1 MKKYLLMGAMSL
13 MLAVGVSAC
22 AETTAGKVIKT
33 DGHNVTIR
41 QADGTEA
48 TMKTTESTTY
58 RKKKVMDKNWK
69 EDRKPQTS
77 HVKPILEEDDF
88 VEVIYF
94 PSTGD
99 EWVIEDVV
107 IYDD

>member
-1 MKKYLLMGAMSL
+1 MKKYLMTGMMGL
-13 MLAVGVSAC
+13 VLAIAVSAC
-22 AETTAGKVIKT
+22 AETTAGKVVKT
-33 DGHNVTIR
+33 DGHSVTIR

-48 TMKTTESTTY
+48 TMKTTDTTTY
-58 RKKKVMDKNWK
+58 RKKKVVDKHWNENK
-69 EDRKPQTS
+69 KPNQS
-77 HVKPILEEDDF
+77 HYKPIIEEDDF
-88 VEVIYF
+88 IEVIYN